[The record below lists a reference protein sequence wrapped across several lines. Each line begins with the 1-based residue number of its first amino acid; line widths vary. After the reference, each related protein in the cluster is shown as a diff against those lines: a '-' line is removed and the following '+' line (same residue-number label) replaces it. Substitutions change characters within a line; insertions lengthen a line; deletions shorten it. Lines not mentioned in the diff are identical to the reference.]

1 MDNTHYIDVNANP
14 DESNEVMWTN
24 QIQMFNNEQYMNFL
38 AQLEHL
44 WGLHSNDDHIS
55 FRLGYDRFFNKSD
68 LNPNTGLPDKIDIEA
83 ISGKHSRMKTQL
95 GHLYHRAESLKL
107 LDLEDGDD
115 IKISTRIN
123 RLIDQVDDAWQIVFR
138 NTRIHERI
146 NNPTYVPINPQSD
159 PSIFRCS
166 TITEIEELSPYQ
178 QAILQLLNSL
188 YQNNIKRYKGQC
200 CTQIKTD
207 DGYDTRAWK
216 PMQTIKEYVYS
227 TAQKETEFELWKNLS
242 SRGSAIRDTVTYLSD
257 CKDMQFP
264 EISKNR
270 QVWSFTNGLFIGKKW
285 CAKTGLYH
293 SYFYSYDSKEYKN
306 LDQSIVSCKYFN
318 KEFISYEHIEDW
330 YNIPTPHMQS
340 VLEYQKFDEEVC
352 KWMYVMGGRIC
363 FELNDMDNW
372 QIIPFLKGIARSG
385 KSTIITKI
393 FKKFYGSDD
402 VKTLSNNSEK
412 KFGLS
417 SIYDAFVFI
426 APEVKGDISLEQ
438 AEFQSIVSGEDVS
451 IAIKHE
457 KAKSIEWKTPGILG
471 GNEVPNWKDNSGSVL
486 RRILTWNFAKQVK
499 DADPLLDGKLDK
511 ELPIILQKCI
521 RAYLE
526 YSQKYANKDIWNVV
540 PPYFKKVQK
549 QVAMVANTLE
559 NFLESPS
566 VNIDSSLYCPQKEFV
581 AAFNQHCLANNLGKP
596 RFNQDFYVGPFSQRE
611 IEVRDDILTYKGRQY
626 PRQSFIF
633 GVDIVEETLTFGN
646 DL

>member
-1 MDNTHYIDVNANP
+1 MDNTHYIDDNANP
-14 DESNEVMWTN
+14 NESNEVMWTN

-95 GHLYHRAESLKL
+95 GQMYHRAESLKL

-242 SRGSAIRDTVTYLSD
+242 SRGGAIRDTITY
-257 CKDMQFP
+257 F
-264 EISKNR
+264 
-270 QVWSFTNGLFIGKKW
+270 
-285 CAKTGLYH
+285 H
-293 SYFYSYDSKEYKN
+293 
-306 LDQSIVSCKYFN
+306 
-318 KEFISYEHIEDW
+318 
-330 YNIPTPHMQS
+330 
-340 VLEYQKFDEEVC
+340 
-352 KWMYVMGGRIC
+352 
-363 FELNDMDNW
+363 
-372 QIIPFLKGIARSG
+372 
-385 KSTIITKI
+385 
-393 FKKFYGSDD
+393 
-402 VKTLSNNSEK
+402 
-412 KFGLS
+412 
-417 SIYDAFVFI
+417 VF
-426 APEVKGDISLEQ
+426 
-438 AEFQSIVSGEDVS
+438 
-451 IAIKHE
+451 
-457 KAKSIEWKTPGILG
+457 
-471 GNEVPNWKDNSGSVL
+471 
-486 RRILTWNFAKQVK
+486 
-499 DADPLLDGKLDK
+499 
-511 ELPIILQKCI
+511 
-521 RAYLE
+521 
-526 YSQKYANKDIWNVV
+526 
-540 PPYFKKVQK
+540 
-549 QVAMVANTLE
+549 
-559 NFLESPS
+559 
-566 VNIDSSLYCPQKEFV
+566 
-581 AAFNQHCLANNLGKP
+581 
-596 RFNQDFYVGPFSQRE
+596 
-611 IEVRDDILTYKGRQY
+611 
-626 PRQSFIF
+626 
-633 GVDIVEETLTFGN
+633 
-646 DL
+646 

>member
-1 MDNTHYIDVNANP
+1 M
-14 DESNEVMWTN
+14 
-24 QIQMFNNEQYMNFL
+24 
-38 AQLEHL
+38 
-44 WGLHSNDDHIS
+44 
-55 FRLGYDRFFNKSD
+55 
-68 LNPNTGLPDKIDIEA
+68 
-83 ISGKHSRMKTQL
+83 
-95 GHLYHRAESLKL
+95 
-107 LDLEDGDD
+107 
-115 IKISTRIN
+115 
-123 RLIDQVDDAWQIVFR
+123 
-138 NTRIHERI
+138 
-146 NNPTYVPINPQSD
+146 
-159 PSIFRCS
+159 
-166 TITEIEELSPYQ
+166 
-178 QAILQLLNSL
+178 
-188 YQNNIKRYKGQC
+188 
-200 CTQIKTD
+200 
-207 DGYDTRAWK
+207 
-216 PMQTIKEYVYS
+216 
-227 TAQKETEFELWKNLS
+227 
-242 SRGSAIRDTVTYLSD
+242 
-257 CKDMQFP
+257 
-264 EISKNR
+264 
-270 QVWSFTNGLFIGKKW
+270 
-285 CAKTGLYH
+285 
-293 SYFYSYDSKEYKN
+293 
-306 LDQSIVSCKYFN
+306 SCKYFN
-318 KEFISYEHIEDW
+318 KEFISYEHVENW
-330 YNIPTPHMQS
+330 YDIPTPHMQS
-340 VLEYQKFDEEVC
+340 VLDYQKFDEEVC

-486 RRILTWNFAKQVK
+486 RRILTWNFAKQVR

-540 PPYFKKVQK
+540 PLYFKKVQK

-559 NFLESPS
+559 NFLESPG
-566 VNIDSSLYCPQKEFV
+566 VQIDSSLYCPQKEFV
-581 AAFNQHCLANNLGKP
+581 AAFNVHCQANNLGKP
-596 RFNQDFYVGPFSQRE
+596 RFNQDFYIGPFSQRE

-646 DL
+646 DH